1 MEGAPSPTRR
11 RRVAAVPSGRHI
23 LAPDD
28 AAPDASQHGASTA
41 LRAPPSF
48 EGVHADRPADP
59 AGQGH
64 LHAPAR
70 LSDDGPAGRKAM
82 VACSVAGGC
91 SARPELWRA
100 AVCSPQRAREAGSG
114 GWPTHARLAPQACA
128 GMRAA
133 PCGQLLSPTL
143 PARCG
148 EPCWNASRTLVEAP
162 HKGARSCRRARP
174 AFRCMCRRM
183 HHLASRL
190 AGSPLRV

>member
-11 RRVAAVPSGRHI
+11 RRVAAVPAGRHI
-23 LAPDD
+23 LAPGD
-28 AAPDASQHGASTA
+28 AAPGASQHGASTA

-114 GWPTHARLAPQACA
+114 GWPTHARLAPQACTER
-128 GMRAA
+128 RAA
-133 PCGQLLSPTL
+133 AVAVADV
-143 PARCG
+143 AR
-148 EPCWNASRTLVEAP
+148 AL
-162 HKGARSCRRARP
+162 RRAVLERI
-174 AFRCMCRRM
+174 AHARRGATQRCQE
-183 HHLASRL
+183 LQTSTSRL
-190 AGSPLRV
+190 SMHV